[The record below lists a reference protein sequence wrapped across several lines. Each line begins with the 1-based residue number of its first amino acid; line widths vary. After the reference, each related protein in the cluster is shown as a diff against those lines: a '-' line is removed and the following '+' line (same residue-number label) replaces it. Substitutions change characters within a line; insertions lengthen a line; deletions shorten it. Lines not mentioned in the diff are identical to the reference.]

1 MRWGTDYQL
10 GSDPQV
16 APGGNYY
23 GAGYNIAWAPDQD
36 VGTVVECNK
45 VQQPLIVLHYL
56 CSFS

>member
-1 MRWGTDYQL
+1 MCAVRVCADYQL

-23 GAGYNIAWAPDQD
+23 GRGYNIAWAPDQD

-45 VQQPLIVLHYL
+45 VQLPE
-56 CSFS
+56 